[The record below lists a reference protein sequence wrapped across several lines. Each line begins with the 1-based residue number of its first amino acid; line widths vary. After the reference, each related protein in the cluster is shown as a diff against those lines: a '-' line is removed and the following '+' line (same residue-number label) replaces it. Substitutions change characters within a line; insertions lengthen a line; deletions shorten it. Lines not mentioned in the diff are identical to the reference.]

1 MMRPAI
7 PKLDVEIVMQDE
19 LITLPPPPRRSI
31 AQRAIRKVGKILR
44 RPKQIVPELYPKVEL
59 EYWKPEAH
67 FNAVNF
73 GDELSRV
80 VVELMLARKGA
91 TLSDSVANARHLV
104 SVGSVLHL
112 AREGSVIWGT
122 GLHGSMPEECHHYRQ
137 LDVRATRGPITRR
150 FLAQRG
156 ISAPEVYGDPGLLV
170 AHLTGDRFAPTSQFE
185 AGFVPNLHD
194 LPFLAQ
200 NKVIEQ
206 YPGMRLINPLRA
218 WNEVIADITRHKIIL
233 ASSLHGVVIA
243 EAFGIPACFVRLT
256 EHEPL
261 QKYEDYFEGTGRP
274 LRYADN
280 VDKGLAMAGDR
291 TFSFDPKGLIAS
303 FPYDLW
309 SLSLT

>member
-1 MMRPAI
+1 MTDL
-7 PKLDVEIVMQDE
+7 PKTFDAKIE
-19 LITLPPPPRRSI
+19 LPPAPPRTFFDHLRGK
-31 AQRAIRKVGKILR
+31 IRKMR
-44 RPKQIVPELYPKVEL
+44 RQRSTTPADLYPKIDL
-59 EYWKPEAH
+59 EYWKPATH
-67 FNAVNF
+67 YKAVNF

-80 VVELMLARKGA
+80 VVELMLARMGA
-91 TLSDSVANARHLV
+91 TLSDAVAAPRHLV

-156 ISAPEVYGDPGLLV
+156 ISTPEIYGDPGLLV
-170 AHLTGDRFAPTSQFE
+170 AYLTGDRFAPTGEFE
-185 AGFVPNLHD
+185 VGFVPNMHD

-200 NKVIEQ
+200 TKVIEQ
-206 YPGMRLINPLRA
+206 HPGMRLINPLRA
-218 WNEVIADITRHKIIL
+218 WNEVIADITRHKMIL

-261 QKYEDYFEGTGRP
+261 QKYEDYFEGTGRR
-274 LRYADN
+274 LRY
-280 VDKGLAMAGDR
+280 VPSVGEGLDVAGVDR
-291 TFSFDPKGLIAS
+291 TFRFDPEPLVAS

-309 SLSLT
+309 GL

>member
-1 MMRPAI
+1 MTHQFNPFDAKI
-7 PKLDVEIVMQDE
+7 E
-19 LITLPPPPRRSI
+19 LPPAPSRSI
-31 AQRAIRKVGKILR
+31 FDRLQGKIRKMR
-44 RPKQIVPELYPKVEL
+44 RQRLAAPADLYPKIDL
-59 EYWKPEAH
+59 EYWKPAPH
-67 FNAVNF
+67 YKAVNF

-91 TLSDSVANARHLV
+91 TLSDAVATPRHLV

-122 GLHGSMPEECHHYRQ
+122 GLHGSMPEECHHYCQ

-156 ISAPEVYGDPGLLV
+156 IAAPEVYGDPGLLV
-170 AHLTGDRFAPTSQFE
+170 AHLTGDRFAPTGEFE
-185 AGFVPNLHD
+185 VGFVPNMHD

-200 NKVIEQ
+200 TKVIEQ
-206 YPGMRLINPLRA
+206 HPCMRLINPLRA
-218 WNEVIADITRHKIIL
+218 WNEVIADITRHRMIL

-261 QKYEDYFEGTGRP
+261 QKYEDYFEGTGRR
-274 LRYADN
+274 LRYASS
-280 VDKGLAMAGDR
+280 VREGLDMAGADR
-291 TFSFDPKGLIAS
+291 TFRFDPEPLVAS

-309 SLSLT
+309 GL

>member
-1 MMRPAI
+1 MTNQ
-7 PKLDVEIVMQDE
+7 PKAFEARIE
-19 LITLPPPPRRSI
+19 LPPAPSRTFFDHLRGK
-31 AQRAIRKVGKILR
+31 IRKLR
-44 RPKQIVPELYPKVEL
+44 RQRVTAPADVYAKIDL
-59 EYWKPEAH
+59 EYWKPAAH
-67 FNAVNF
+67 YKAVNF

-91 TLSDSVANARHLV
+91 TLSDAVPKPRHLV

-156 ISAPEVYGDPGLLV
+156 ISAPEIYGDPGLLV
-170 AHLTGDRFAPTSQFE
+170 AHLTGDRFAPTGEFE
-185 AGFVPNLHD
+185 VGFVPNMHD

-200 NKVIEQ
+200 TKVIEQ
-206 YPGMRLINPLRA
+206 HPGMRLINPLRA
-218 WNEVIADITRHKIIL
+218 WNEVIADITRHKMIL

-261 QKYEDYFEGTGRP
+261 QKYEDYFEGTGRR
-274 LRYADN
+274 LRYTSS
-280 VDKGLAMAGDR
+280 VGEGLEKAAEGR
-291 TFSFDPKGLIAS
+291 AFRFDPQSLVAS

-309 SLSLT
+309 GL

>member
-1 MMRPAI
+1 MMQEQP
-7 PKLDVEIVMQDE
+7 
-19 LITLPPPPRRSI
+19 ITLPPLPHRSF
-31 AQRAIRKVGKILR
+31 AQRAIRKVKKVLQ
-44 RPKQIVPELYPKVEL
+44 RPKIAAPDLYPKIDL
-59 EYWKPEAH
+59 EYWKPAAH
-67 FNAVNF
+67 YKAVNF

-91 TLSDSVANARHLV
+91 TLSDAVPKPRHLV

-170 AHLTGDRFAPTSQFE
+170 AHLTGDRFAPTGEFE
-185 AGFVPNLHD
+185 VGFVPNMHD

-200 NKVIEQ
+200 TKVIEQ
-206 YPGMRLINPLRA
+206 HPGMRLINPLRA
-218 WNEVIADITRHKIIL
+218 WNEVIADITRHKMIL

-261 QKYEDYFEGTGRP
+261 QKYEDYFEGTGRR
-274 LRYADN
+274 LRFASSIGE
-280 VDKGLAMAGDR
+280 GLETANAEP
-291 TFSFDPKGLIAS
+291 TFRFNPDPLIAS

-309 SLSLT
+309 RW